1 MVNKMTKILRKAYVK
16 FGVQKTNRIFVG
28 IVSGL
33 AVMNLLAAM
42 GTAAYSAGYINGK
55 QDIQDIT
62 DWLLTH

>member
-1 MVNKMTKILRKAYVK
+1 MTKILRKAYVK

-33 AVMNLLAAM
+33 AVMNLLVAI
-42 GTAAYSAGYINGK
+42 GTAYSAGYINGK
-55 QDIQDIT
+55 QDIT

>member
-1 MVNKMTKILRKAYVK
+1 MNKMTKILRKAYVK

-33 AVMNLLAAM
+33 AVMNLLAAI
-42 GTAAYSAGYINGK
+42 GTAYSAGYINGK
-55 QDIQDIT
+55 QDIT

>member
-1 MVNKMTKILRKAYVK
+1 MNKITKILRKAYVK

-33 AVMNLLAAM
+33 AVMNLLAAI
-42 GTAAYSAGYINGK
+42 GTAYSAGYINGK
-55 QDIQDIT
+55 QDIT